1 VRENDAAD
9 RSEHRHRSRERKR
22 YREAASTRTRAG
34 QRVAFCGCAKVAT
47 VRRLA
52 AAVSLALA
60 LSSASAGQASAGPT
74 PRLTG
79 PVSVVPGVIVSFRAH
94 GFRPGSQLEV
104 VVAPADR
111 PSCCAARIPSS
122 FSVSALGNASL
133 TFRMPS
139 FYRRC
144 ISAAGRCRKVRW
156 RPHERLA
163 VTAFGYLQEA
173 TIRASIAL

>member
-1 VRENDAAD
+1 
-9 RSEHRHRSRERKR
+9 
-22 YREAASTRTRAG
+22 
-34 QRVAFCGCAKVAT
+34 
-47 VRRLA
+47 
-52 AAVSLALA
+52 
-60 LSSASAGQASAGPT
+60 
-74 PRLTG
+74 
-79 PVSVVPGVIVSFRAH
+79 VVPGVIVHFHAQ

-133 TFRMPS
+133 TFRMPL

-144 ISAAGRCRKVRW
+144 LSAAGGCRKVRW

-163 VTAFGYLQEA
+163 VTAYGYLQEA
-173 TIRASIAL
+173 TVRSSIAL

>member
-1 VRENDAAD
+1 MRRVV
-9 RSEHRHRSRERKR
+9 
-22 YREAASTRTRAG
+22 ASA
-34 QRVAFCGCAKVAT
+34 
-47 VRRLA
+47 
-52 AAVSLALA
+52 SLALA
-60 LSSASAGQASAGPT
+60 LSFAAAGQAGAEAA
-74 PRLTG
+74 PRLSG
-79 PVSVVPGVIVSFRAH
+79 PVSVVPGVVVSFHAH

-122 FSVSALGNASL
+122 FSVSALGNATL
-133 TFRMPS
+133 TFRMPR

-144 ISAAGRCRKVRW
+144 LSAAGGCRKVRW

-173 TIRASIAL
+173 TIRSSIAV